1 MTAAG
6 ETMLEINP
14 RLDLA
19 KLAAEFAAKG
29 RLQVR
34 DVLTETSAAGLREL
48 LAKRTPWG
56 LAWQAG
62 AAAPAQLIRAEEL
75 SAVPE
80 AERAAVAAR
89 ASADPDYGFVYHS
102 YPLVTAYLDRWNPGG
117 PHERLLEALN
127 GGSMLGFMRAVA
139 GAPEVV
145 KLDGQATLYA
155 PGHFLRPHDDAES
168 ERGRLVA
175 YVLNL
180 TAGDWQPA
188 WGGYLNFF
196 DEDWDI
202 EQAFRPRFNSLNLF
216 RVPQWHNVGE
226 VSAAAPVAR
235 YAVTGWARDR

>member
-1 MTAAG
+1 
-6 ETMLEINP
+6 MLEINP
-14 RLDLA
+14 HLDLA
-19 KLAAEFAAKG
+19 ALAAEFASTG

-34 DVLTETSAAGLREL
+34 DVLTEASARGLRQL
-48 LAKRTPWG
+48 LAEQTPWG

-62 AAAPAQLIRAEEL
+62 AASPPQLIRTDQLASISNAELE
-75 SAVPE
+75 SVAR
-80 AERAAVAAR
+80 RAA
-89 ASADPDYGFVYHS
+89 ADPDYGFVYHS
-102 YPLVTAYLDRWNPGG
+102 YPLVTAYLERWNPGG
-117 PHERLLEALN
+117 SHERLLEELN
-127 GGSMLGFMRAVA
+127 GRPMLGLMRTLS
-139 GAPEVV
+139 GAANIV
-145 KLDGQATLYA
+145 KLDGQATLYG

-196 DEDWDI
+196 DADWDI

-226 VSAAAPVAR
+226 VSSAAPRAR